1 MDSFV
6 DLELSKLGKKKKT
19 TEKSMPLGIKFLLI
33 MILSCSLVGTGVC
46 AALAVNDVYGLF
58 FAVPLSVIAFVTLL
72 FLLKDYKSEKKE
84 KKNRK
89 KKAEKTGKWYLDKF
103 LAALVPVWVIAAIV
117 LIISGYED
125 DDWLMY
131 AGILMFPVISI
142 VIAPNGAL
150 YALKDAKD
158 WKGIFYGKGNLA
170 SFKDNKDFHWEKVP
184 VSFEKR
190 LFWAVVRDQILNAF
204 ALVALMVFGALGG
217 LLSILT
223 YDSHSV
229 SPGDV
234 IGAVRYVRLRRGTGV
249 MAFIL
254 LIILVFGFPIF
265 VYFVTNVIYKLR
277 IVTSHKY
284 MAYHAVVH
292 YMNGYKASVNSDG
305 RHYEYKYCTLVG
317 MKDKD
322 IHDTPAIL
330 IFIPDDV
337 LIFPDEVFAN
347 KKGE

>member
-1 MDSFV
+1 
-6 DLELSKLGKKKKT
+6 
-19 TEKSMPLGIKFLLI
+19 
-33 MILSCSLVGTGVC
+33 
-46 AALAVNDVYGLF
+46 
-58 FAVPLSVIAFVTLL
+58 
-72 FLLKDYKSEKKE
+72 
-84 KKNRK
+84 
-89 KKAEKTGKWYLDKF
+89 
-103 LAALVPVWVIAAIV
+103 
-117 LIISGYED
+117 
-125 DDWLMY
+125 MY

-190 LFWAVVRDQILNAF
+190 LFWAVVKDQILNGITIIAF
-204 ALVALMVFGALGG
+204 LFIGAVGG
-217 LLSILT
+217 IIAILT
-223 YDSHSV
+223 YDSHTV
-229 SPGDV
+229 SPGD
-234 IGAVRYVRLRRGTGV
+234 IFGAIRYVRLRRGTGL
-249 MAFIL
+249 MGFIL
-254 LIILVFGFPIF
+254 LVVLVFGFPIF

-284 MAYHAVVH
+284 MAYHAIVH
-292 YMNGYKASVNSDG
+292 YMNSYKASVNSDG

-337 LIFPDEVFAN
+337 LIFPDEVFAS